1 MDSVTEV
8 IILCIFQVI
17 FYSVRMKQKR
27 AFKERFYPTPEQET
41 LLAQSFGCGR
51 FDYNNTLRFRTDA
64 YYKDG
69 QSIPHSEAEQCL
81 VSLKKDF
88 PFLADV
94 SSVIL
99 QQTLR
104 DQQEA
109 FKNFW
114 AGRAKCP
121 KLKKRHCMRLT
132 KAAFSMKNGQLF
144 IAKSKEPLNIRWSRP
159 LASEL
164 SSITIGKDRAGR
176 YFVSMLCEFELK
188 RGRLSPMP
196 ISKKTVGIDL
206 GLTDLFITSDGKKS
220 GNSRHTRRYEQKL
233 AYLQRQLAKK
243 LKLSSN
249 RDKVR
254 LKVARVHAKIADCR
268 MDATHKAS
276 RTLINENQGGG
287 LPRGGLPRGGHPP
300 VCVESLNVKGMTEGR
315 PIRNPKLAKH
325 IADANWGEFVR
336 QLKYKSEWADR
347 TVVEIDRFFPS
358 SKRCSCCGFVH
369 ESLPLS
375 IREWDCPECKTHHDR
390 DINAAKNIKT
400 AGLAGL
406 VGGAYEAV
414 RE

>member
-1 MDSVTEV
+1 
-8 IILCIFQVI
+8 
-17 FYSVRMKQKR
+17 MKTKR
-27 AFKERFYPTPEQET
+27 AYKERFYPTPEQEI
-41 LLAQSFGCGR
+41 LLAQSFGCAR
-51 FDYNNTLRFRTDA
+51 FVYNNTLRYRTDA

-69 QSIPHSEAEQCL
+69 QSIPHSQAEKRL
-81 VSLKKDF
+81 VSLKTEF
-88 PFLADV
+88 PFLSDV

-114 AGRAKCP
+114 AGRAKYP
-121 KLKKRHCMRLT
+121 KFKKRHSRQSMRLT
-132 KAAFSMKNGQLF
+132 KSAFSMKNGQLF
-144 IAKSKEPLNIRWSRP
+144 IAKSKEPLNIRWSRV
-159 LASEL
+159 LSSEP
-164 SSITIGKDRAGR
+164 SSITISKDRAGR
-176 YFVSMLCEFELK
+176 YFVSMLCEFEPK
-188 RGRLSPMP
+188 PMP

-220 GNSRHTRRYEQKL
+220 GNPRHTRRYEQRL

-243 LKLSSN
+243 QKGSN
-249 RDKVR
+249 NRAKAK
-254 LKVARVHAKIADCR
+254 LKVARIHAKIADCR

-287 LPRGGLPRGGHPP
+287 HPL

-315 PIRNPKLAKH
+315 PIKHPRLAKH

-336 QLKYKSEWADR
+336 QLKYKSDWAGR
-347 TVVEIDRFFPS
+347 TLVEIDRFFPS

-375 IREWDCPECKTHHDR
+375 IREWDCPECNTHHDR

-406 VGGAYEAV
+406 VGGA
-414 RE
+414 